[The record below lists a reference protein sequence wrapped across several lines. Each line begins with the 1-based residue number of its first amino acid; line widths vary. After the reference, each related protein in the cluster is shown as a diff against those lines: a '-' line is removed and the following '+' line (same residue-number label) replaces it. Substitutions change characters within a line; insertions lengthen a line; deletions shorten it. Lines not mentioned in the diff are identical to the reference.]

1 MQNLAEQASCKMGDE
16 QGANCFFNFLSG
28 FKMGDVQG
36 DNCFFNFLSG
46 FPIGRGGG
54 SFGGLLLDKVLYRE
68 DPPRGP
74 TPYPLYTIFD
84 RKSTPVVH
92 FLLTN
97 STHFTLYMLGFFNIN
112 KYF

>member
-54 SFGGLLLDKVLYRE
+54 VLVGCYLIKFYTGRIRPE
-68 DPPRGP
+68 VQ
-74 TPYPLYTIFD
+74 PL
-84 RKSTPVVH
+84 
-92 FLLTN
+92 
-97 STHFTLYMLGFFNIN
+97 TLYIPFLTEKVPLWSTF
-112 KYF
+112 Y